1 MAYGTESSGPARAS
15 FIGDAG
21 LVTGVGVQESDGRQS
36 ATRGLSDRLRQWI
49 TSDLA
54 PGAQLPSEPELASSH
69 GVSRSSIREA
79 LKALEQDGL
88 VYSVRGRGRFVSPMG
103 TVSVDRPVT
112 RYESTT
118 AMLESLGFSVTTAV
132 LEVQETQADGR
143 AAELLDLAPG
153 TPVIALTRLRV
164 SEDRPLVFSQNIVP
178 RHALPGPVRYR
189 DWSASLTAALAA
201 HGHHLTT
208 SAARITAVALP
219 AELADRYHLTG
230 LDPWLLIEETSFTR
244 DGHRVLY
251 SRDYHRG
258 DLIGFNVLRTS

>member
-1 MAYGTESSGPARAS
+1 
-15 FIGDAG
+15 
-21 LVTGVGVQESDGRQS
+21 VTGVEVQEPGGRDS
-36 ATRGLSDRLRQWI
+36 ATKGLSDRLRQLI
-49 TSDLA
+49 TTGLV
-54 PGAQLPSEPELASSH
+54 PGDRLPSEPELAVQH

-103 TVSVDRPVT
+103 SVSVERPVT

-118 AMLESLGFSVTTAV
+118 AMLESLGFAVTTVV
-132 LEVQETQADGR
+132 LDVQEAR
-143 AAELLDLAPG
+143 AEPRVAEMLDLAVAD
-153 TPVIALTRLRV
+153 PVIALTRLRV
-164 SEDRPLVFSQNIVP
+164 SGDQPLVFSQNMLP
-178 RHALPGPVRYR
+178 RDALPGPVRYR
-189 DWSASLTAALAA
+189 DWSVSLTSALAA
-201 HGHHLTT
+201 HGHHLTS
-208 SAARITAVALP
+208 SAARITAATLP
-219 AELADRYHLTG
+219 AEPAARYHLEG